1 MAIYTEYDLNN
12 FDRDYDYLTAELDNS
27 IETDI
32 IRDLVFDIKDAREK
46 IDILID
52 LYVDECLKHSGSGY
66 NIDAKQ
72 DMHFTVAR
80 KLGLK

>member
-1 MAIYTEYDLNN
+1 MAIYTDYDLN
-12 FDRDYDYLTAELDNS
+12 RLLQYYDYLTAELDNS
-27 IETDI
+27 IETGI
-32 IRDLVFDIKDAREK
+32 IRELVFDLKEAREK

-80 KLGLK
+80 ELGLT